1 MDPTPTPAN
10 TPVGTASPWAC
21 AHSFTCPRRA
31 PWPIVTLA
39 VAGSHRVEFIRAKWM
54 RTAVAHA
61 ELGVAAAAQRH
72 GHAVAVVFGGT
83 PEAALDPG
91 GDEADREDHVA
102 FARGLERAR
111 GSPALVKAR
120 VIRARRGREAGV
132 VSGRVRQVHA
142 ALGAEIPEVR
152 RDEVLE
158 RSHGD
163 RGREVAGAVKGRW
176 RAKEVRVVR
185 MCVVQRFQHPGKTP
199 NKNEYALL
207 DWL

>member
-1 MDPTPTPAN
+1 MQSVVAMRVVTADGSVRTLGSTNADMD
-10 TPVGTASPWAC
+10 
-21 AHSFTCPRRA
+21 
-31 PWPIVTLA
+31 
-39 VAGSHRVEFIRAKWM
+39 
-54 RTAVAHA
+54 
-61 ELGVAAAAQRH
+61 ELEREMWWGCRGAA
-72 GHAVAVVFGGT
+72 
-83 PEAALDPG
+83 AALDPG

-163 RGREVAGAVKGRW
+163 RGREVAGAVKGRT
-176 RAKEVRVVR
+176 K
-185 MCVVQRFQHPGKTP
+185 CGS
-199 NKNEYALL
+199 
-207 DWL
+207 

>member
-10 TPVGTASPWAC
+10 TPVGTASPWVC

-31 PWPIVTLA
+31 PGPIVTLA
-39 VAGSHRVEFIRAKWM
+39 VAGSHRVEFIRAEVDED
-54 RTAVAHA
+54 RAVAHA
-61 ELGVAAAAQRH
+61 ELGVAAAAQGH
-72 GHAVAVVFGGT
+72 GHAVAVVLGGT

-163 RGREVAGAVKGRW
+163 RGREVAGAVKGRLEGET
-176 RAKEVRVVR
+176 K
-185 MCVVQRFQHPGKTP
+185 CGS
-199 NKNEYALL
+199 
-207 DWL
+207 